1 MTAGLGIPGSA
12 HRVGLAD
19 TSTASGP
26 AHRVSARRNRA
37 GNRLLARP
45 TGTARRM
52 TRRHRVARMR
62 LVTRRHRVTRV
73 VPRVV
78 IARTADARAK
88 GVAAPAQAATRVK
101 HPRVARDSHEWAANT
116 RPCMLGGVIRKPPRI
131 WVIALLLCQLAASI
145 ASPSVHAAMVTPDTP
160 DAAVSTG
167 GDDPSRHCP
176 EHAQR
181 DQAAGTHGDRD
192 HAAGSHGAGNHGC
205 CDSGGCQ
212 CATPAVSLPA
222 SNVPSTVRAS
232 FAMSAVREISAP
244 ARADLF
250 FRPPIA

>member
-26 AHRVSARRNRA
+26 AMLTRPVVRR
-37 GNRLLARP
+37 
-45 TGTARRM
+45 
-52 TRRHRVARMR
+52 R
-62 LVTRRHRVTRV
+62 LVTHRLLVARKLLVTRKHRAARTRLVTPRHRVTRV
-73 VPRVV
+73 VPHVGAV
-78 IARTADARAK
+78 RTADARAK
-88 GVAAPAQAATRVK
+88 GVVAPAQAAARATHR
-101 HPRVARDSHEWAANT
+101 RVARDSHEWAANA

-131 WVIALLLCQLAASI
+131 WVIALLICQLAASI
-145 ASPSVHAAMVTPDTP
+145 ASPSVHAAMVTPNAP
-160 DAAVSTG
+160 DAAVSMG
-167 GDDPSRHCP
+167 GDDSSRHCP

-181 DQAAGTHGDRD
+181 EQASGDHGDRD

-212 CATPAVSLPA
+212 CTTPAVSLPA
-222 SNVPSTVRAS
+222 SNVSSTVRVS
-232 FAMSAVREISAP
+232 FAMPAVREISIL